1 MVDTQF
7 FMLIYLTWFG
17 KNWNW
22 GIFWPKSLRQILSI
36 PPWGKKVC
44 PLMSSVQG
52 TYKASLLG
60 WWGWLGQIM
69 DGGLVGRKKSSQM
82 LLEDPSSEGNY
93 SPSSLIICWAKVPL
107 SERWDPSRILLLFS
121 PHFYSVPKNR
131 LCMYIFHIIA
141 FQTMNKKLWLS
152 QDYISE

>member
-1 MVDTQF
+1 
-7 FMLIYLTWFG
+7 
-17 KNWNW
+17 
-22 GIFWPKSLRQILSI
+22 
-36 PPWGKKVC
+36 
-44 PLMSSVQG
+44 MSSVQG

-69 DGGLVGRKKSSQM
+69 DGGLAGRKKSSQM

-152 QDYISE
+152 QNYISEQNDKVLVRLVPWVLRDLLIAGITNRIDDWQPMKFRTQPKNSK

>member
-1 MVDTQF
+1 
-7 FMLIYLTWFG
+7 
-17 KNWNW
+17 
-22 GIFWPKSLRQILSI
+22 
-36 PPWGKKVC
+36 
-44 PLMSSVQG
+44 MSSVQG

-69 DGGLVGRKKSSQM
+69 DGGLAGRKKSSQM

-141 FQTMNKKLWLS
+141 FQTMNKKWWLS
-152 QDYISE
+152 QDYISEQNDKVLVRLVPWVLRDLLIAGITNRIDDWQPMKFRTQPKNSK

>member
-1 MVDTQF
+1 
-7 FMLIYLTWFG
+7 
-17 KNWNW
+17 
-22 GIFWPKSLRQILSI
+22 
-36 PPWGKKVC
+36 
-44 PLMSSVQG
+44 MSSVQG

-69 DGGLVGRKKSSQM
+69 DGGLAGRKKSSQM

-131 LCMYIFHIIA
+131 LCRYIFHIIA

-152 QDYISE
+152 QNYISEQNDKVLVRLVPWVLRDLLIAGITNRIDDWQPMKFRTQPKNSK